1 MSVRTICLIG
11 LMLWNLLGGNM
22 ARAKVLASTGN
33 TEEEVLR
40 LQARP
45 LLRVLLSQHL
55 SRLEFQVQGA
65 FSIQDLNGKVLLR
78 SRKTDQR
85 WLGRVLDG
93 RAASLVHSVLVASFA
108 EKKNAEKLVD
118 SLIAEGYDARVRAIG
133 RTMQF
138 EGGHQQLGL
147 RYRVLVGRLDTQE
160 AAAELL
166 KHFQNEW
173 RPRLVK
179 ERLHHASGRVEF
191 TDQDFAN
198 MGESELAFRIV
209 PRTAQGTI
217 TLFHLPVDTYP
228 DAPTADR
235 VFQGVIE
242 FRVDNTGRLAV
253 VNEVH
258 IDDYLKGVLPA
269 EMDAA
274 FPLEAHKAQ
283 AVIARSTVLANLG
296 RKHMTEDWD
305 ICAASHCQQ
314 YAGCTDKP
322 GRCEEA
328 VEATT
333 GEVLIWKGQICD
345 AVFHTCCGG
354 HGEDKDKIWNTP
366 AEDVLTGRYDVTKKD
381 RCKFKA
387 DLEDEKELKSW
398 LLDSPDACWCR
409 VTESDVPAIL
419 ERSRKYFRWKEVFSR
434 SELEAIIR
442 EKTGVDL
449 GMLYEIVPVKRGVSG
464 RIIELELIGSRRNLR
479 LQKELKVREALSP
492 TRLLSS
498 CFTVISDVDANG
510 LAQRFTLLG
519 GGSGHGCGLCQV
531 GAGAQAEA
539 GQAYTEILNHYYP
552 NTELQR
558 IYTLNQED

>member
-65 FSIQDLNGKVLLR
+65 FSIQDHEGNVLLR

-93 RAASLVHSVLVASFA
+93 RAASLIHSVLVASFA
-108 EKKNAEKLVD
+108 EKKNAEKLVA

-191 TDQDFAN
+191 TDQGFAN

-258 IDDYLKGVLPA
+258 IDNYLKGVLPA

-366 AEDVLTGRYDVTKKD
+366 AEDVLTGRYDVAKKD
-381 RCKFKA
+381 RRKFKSN
-387 DLEDEKELKSW
+387 LEDETELKTW

-409 VTESDVPAIL
+409 VTDSDVPAIL

-539 GQAYTEILNHYYP
+539 GQAYVEILNHYYP